1 MAKRI
6 QSTNLFISIILVLFL
21 SPFPDSRAS
30 QSSSTIPGFDC
41 YRTSETIQQTVQ
53 ILHSTY
59 PNLVQLTN
67 IGASFEGQPIQLIKL
82 GNQTTQNDKP
92 RLVLISGLRANSFA
106 PVEINLQFIEDL
118 VTTYG
123 ENPSSTWILDFTEVY
138 AILLANP
145 DGRLRAELQAEAGQE
160 VTWQNNTNLS
170 YCSSNPT
177 GVRLNHNFPFEWTD
191 GNPDPCSDNYHGPSA
206 GSEPET
212 QALKSFLES
221 LADNPNPTL
230 LLHLDSY
237 ENSIIT
243 PYQYDADIPNPHLQ
257 DLFILANKLA
267 YDTSANPLSANQSS
281 FEIPGNLLDFAFWD
295 LDIPGLTYKLGTF
308 QSGEHSTACWYFTDY
323 LLGQTKNALLRATH
337 ASPSAYALGY
347 GPETEIA
354 IIDSTP
360 LSISFEGSSDD
371 FSFYKYYVSNY
382 SSVDKITWSIDFP
395 PWHPLAEVNLVND
408 YKSDSELPFISRFSL
423 TLPYDDLDPRKHIL
437 YVQAW
442 DSAGLDSQSY
452 PGFVSSIYIDFP
464 HFSDSN
470 IFYYVPMIFK

>member
-82 GNQTTQNDKP
+82 GNQSTQNDKP

-106 PVEINLQFIEDL
+106 PVEINLQFIENL
-118 VTTYG
+118 LTTYG

-145 DGRLRAELQAEAGQE
+145 DGRLRAELQAEAGQQ

-177 GVRLNHNFPFEWTD
+177 GVRLNHNFPFEWSV
-191 GNPDPCSDNYHGPSA
+191 GNPDPCSESFHGPSA

-243 PYQYDADIPNPHLQ
+243 PYQYDEDIPNPHVQ

-267 YDTSANPLSANQSS
+267 YDTWANPLAANQSS
-281 FEIPGNLLDFAFWD
+281 FEIPGNLLDYAFWE

-308 QSGEHSTACWYFTDY
+308 QSGEHATACWYFTDY
-323 LLGQTKNALLRATH
+323 LLGQTKNALLRAAH
-337 ASPSAYALGY
+337 ASPSAYSLGH
-347 GPETEIA
+347 GPETEILTTN
-354 IIDSTP
+354 SSL
-360 LSISFEGSSDD
+360 LSISFEGHSND
-371 FSFYKYYVSNY
+371 FSFYKNFVSNY
-382 SSVDKITWSIDFP
+382 SSVEKMTWSADLP
-395 PWHPLAEVNLVND
+395 PWHPQAEIRMATDLIID
-408 YKSDSELPFISRFSL
+408 PEFPFMSSFSL
-423 TLPYDDLDPRKHIL
+423 TIPYTDLDPGKHL
-437 YVQAW
+437 LFFQGW
-442 DSAGLDSQSY
+442 DSAEAGSQSK
-452 PGFVSSIYIDFP
+452 PGFVASTFIE
-464 HFSDSN
+464 
-470 IFYYVPMIFK
+470 VPNLQFIPLIRK

>member
-82 GNQTTQNDKP
+82 GNQSTQNDKP

-106 PVEINLQFIEDL
+106 PVEINLQFIENL
-118 VTTYG
+118 LTTYG

-145 DGRLRAELQAEAGQE
+145 DGRLRAELQAEAGQQ

-177 GVRLNHNFPFEWTD
+177 GVRLNHNFPFEWSV
-191 GNPDPCSDNYHGPSA
+191 GNPDPCSESFHGPSA

-243 PYQYDADIPNPHLQ
+243 PYQYDEDIPNPHVQ

-267 YDTSANPLSANQSS
+267 YDTWANPLAANQSS
-281 FEIPGNLLDFAFWD
+281 FEIPGNLLDYAFWE

-308 QSGEHSTACWYFTDY
+308 QSGEHATACWYFTDY
-323 LLGQTKNALLRATH
+323 LLGQTKNALLRAAH
-337 ASPSAYALGY
+337 ASPSAYSLGH
-347 GPETEIA
+347 GPETEILTTN
-354 IIDSTP
+354 SSL
-360 LSISFEGSSDD
+360 LSISFEGHSND
-371 FSFYKYYVSNY
+371 FSFYKNFVSNY
-382 SSVDKITWSIDFP
+382 SSVEKMTWSADLP
-395 PWHPLAEVNLVND
+395 PWHPQAGIRMVTDLITDPEF
-408 YKSDSELPFISRFSL
+408 PFMSSFSL
-423 TLPYDDLDPRKHIL
+423 TIPYTDLDPGKHL
-437 YVQAW
+437 LFFQGW
-442 DSAGLDSQSY
+442 DSAEAGSQSK
-452 PGFVSSIYIDFP
+452 PGFVASTFIE
-464 HFSDSN
+464 
-470 IFYYVPMIFK
+470 VPNLQFIPLIRK